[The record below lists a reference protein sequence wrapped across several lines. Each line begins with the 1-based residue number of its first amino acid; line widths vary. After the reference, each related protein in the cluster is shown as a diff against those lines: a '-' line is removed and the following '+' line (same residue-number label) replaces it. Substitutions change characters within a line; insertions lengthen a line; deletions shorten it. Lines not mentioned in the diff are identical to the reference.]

1 MSGAFL
7 DDATMNLLC
16 PMHLRV
22 GLDGSL
28 RHCGPTFRHIRPDLD
43 LSQINFMDLFDMVL
57 PRGVQSVADLAA
69 KAPTRIKLRFL
80 TPPRT
85 TLKGMVLPVEG
96 ADEVLINL
104 SFGISV
110 VDAVNDYALT
120 GADFAHTDLAVE
132 LLYLVEAKSAAMDAS
147 RKLNQRLQG
156 ARMVAEERAF
166 TDALTDLKN
175 RRALD
180 HVLARLCG
188 TEAQFA
194 LMHLDLDKFKAVN
207 DTLGHA
213 VGDMVLKNVSSIML
227 EETRA
232 DDTVARV
239 GGDEFVLIFPGFLDE
254 PTIQSLAERL
264 IRRIE
269 IPLMVE
275 DQPVAV
281 SASAGTVL
289 THKMLTWDPAVLL
302 DAADQ
307 ALYAAKRG
315 GRAQHRFYDSADA

>member
-1 MSGAFL
+1 MSGTTL
-7 DDATMNLLC
+7 CDNTLNILC

-22 GLDGSL
+22 GFDGRL
-28 RHCGPTFRHIRPDLD
+28 RHCGPTFRHIRPDVD
-43 LSQINFMDLFDMVL
+43 MERQGFFDLFELVL
-57 PRGVQSVADLAA
+57 PRRVRSVADLAA
-69 KAPTRIKLRFL
+69 KAPARIKLRFQS
-80 TPPRT
+80 PPRT
-85 TLKGMVLPVEG
+85 SFKGMVLPVDSQ
-96 ADEVLINL
+96 DEVLINL

-166 TDALTDLKN
+166 TDALTELKN

-180 HVLARLCG
+180 HVLSRLCG
-188 TEAQFA
+188 TESHFS

-213 VGDMVLKNVSSIML
+213 VGDLVLKNVAAIML
-227 EETRA
+227 DETRA

-239 GGDEFVLIFPGFLDE
+239 GGDEFVLVFPGLLDE

-269 IPLMVE
+269 VPLDAEGQKVS
-275 DQPVAV
+275 V
-281 SASAGTVL
+281 SASAGTVM
-289 THKMLTWDPAVLL
+289 THSTHCWDPATLL

-307 ALYAAKRG
+307 ALYASKRA
-315 GRAQHRFYDSADA
+315 GRAQHNFFRGEL